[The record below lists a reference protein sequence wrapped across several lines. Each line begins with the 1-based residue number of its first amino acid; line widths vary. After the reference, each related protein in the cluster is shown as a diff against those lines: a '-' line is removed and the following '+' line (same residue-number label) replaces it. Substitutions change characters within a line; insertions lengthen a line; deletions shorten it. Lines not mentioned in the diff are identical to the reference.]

1 MKVCYVDE
9 SGNTTQ
15 DPCLVMVGILVDSLR
30 LHRTQQEFAEVFD
43 IVQGLF
49 QENLRELKGSKMI
62 LGRDRWRKVDPDVR
76 KQIAGYFCNWI
87 AQRKH
92 RLILTAVDRAKLKE
106 NKAKQEPAEQNDEWL
121 AAGLHVALQIQKAN
135 QTSGKHKGH
144 TFLIFDD
151 NKVKADKLSDLLWKP
166 PAWTDDY
173 YGRTG
178 KQAPL
183 DQIIDTTFSIKS
195 YHAGLVQVADLF
207 AFIFR
212 RYAEIEDYGV
222 KEEWTGEKE
231 LIDEYVESLAGAASS
246 QACAM
251 ADARAKRRRQMVQ
264 RCRSALPEGAR
275 MMTRTTRG
283 LHTRRFL

>member
-49 QENLRELKGSKMI
+49 QENLSELKGSKMI
-62 LGRDRWRKVDPDVR
+62 LGRDRWRRVNPDTR

-92 RLILTAVDRAKLKE
+92 RLIVTAIDRARLKG
-106 NKAKQEPAEQNDEWL
+106 NKAKQEPAERNDEWL

-151 NKVKADKLSDLLWKP
+151 NKIKADKLSNLLWKP
-166 PAWTDDY
+166 PTWTDDY
-173 YGRTG
+173 YDRKR

-195 YHAGLVQVADLF
+195 HHAGLVQVADLF

-212 RYAEIEDYGV
+212 RYAEIEDYGA
-222 KEEWTGEKE
+222 KEEWTGEKS
-231 LIDEYVESLAGAASS
+231 LIDGYVGSLAGRLLSKS
-246 QACAM
+246 TRWP
-251 ADARAKRRRQMVQ
+251 ARAGSDAAKWFNGVAPP
-264 RCRSALPEGAR
+264 SLKALG
-275 MMTRTTRG
+275 
-283 LHTRRFL
+283 